1 MAVQAEK
8 IDTLCLRNDT
18 VMPDPRPK
26 AHIANHYLQA
36 SIRGAERL
44 GFQREALFESAGIP
58 VAWLNKPER
67 PITEE
72 QLTRLV
78 KSVWR
83 ATRDEFM
90 GLSTSPCKSGTFAL
104 MTDYCLDSATL
115 GAVLG
120 KSARFF
126 AIVCDNVDIG
136 LGESNRNKL
145 VFFRLSLE
153 DASEDT
159 DHMLQEFLTL
169 MWQRFACWLVDQQIP
184 FATTQFNYPAPS
196 HVAEYRAMYP
206 TELQFDEPVCGFYLH
221 ERYLQLPIVR
231 TEAELAVFLK
241 AAPAYILHRPDH
253 DDSLRN
259 RIRTLLARHSLK
271 DMPGLNELAQQLH
284 MTPRSIGRK
293 LQEEG
298 TSLRAIKTSLR
309 RELAT
314 RLMGTENLSVADVSE
329 RVGFSETASFCR
341 AFKRWTGKSP
351 SQWPG

>member
-1 MAVQAEK
+1 
-8 IDTLCLRNDT
+8 
-18 VMPDPRPK
+18 MPNSQLKP
-26 AHIANHYLQA
+26 HIANHYLQA
-36 SIRGAERL
+36 TIRGAERH
-44 GFQREALFESAGIP
+44 GVQPEALLESASIP
-58 VAWLNKPER
+58 TAWLNKPDQL
-67 PITEE
+67 ITEE
-72 QLTRLV
+72 QLTRLI

-90 GLSTSPCKSGTFAL
+90 GLSTRRCKNGTFAL

-115 GAVLG
+115 GAVLR

-126 AIVCDNVDIG
+126 NIACDNIEIG
-136 LGESNRNKL
+136 LGQSNRNKL
-145 VFFRLSLE
+145 VFFCLSLE
-153 DASEDT
+153 DASQDT
-159 DHMLQEFLTL
+159 DHLLQEFLTL

-184 FATTQFNYPAPS
+184 FATTQFSYPSPP

-206 TELQFDEPVCGFYLH
+206 SELQFDQSVCGFYLH
-221 ERYLQLPIVR
+221 ERYLQLPIAR
-231 TEAELAVFLK
+231 SEAELDVFLK
-241 AAPAYILHRPDH
+241 EAPAYILHRPDH

-259 RIRTLLARHSLK
+259 RVRTLLAQQSLK
-271 DMPGLNELAQQLH
+271 DMPSLDQIAQHLH

-298 TSLRAIKTSLR
+298 TSLRTIKTSLR
-309 RELAT
+309 REYAT
-314 RLMGTENLSVADVSE
+314 KLMSTENLSVADISE